1 MVGVFASLILI
12 TLAAIMPQIPRQR
25 AITLVQS
32 RGGSLSWDTTY
43 PPWAYSL
50 IGEERIL
57 RFERVSE
64 INLDGMDVDDAVIA
78 RLLELKEARLVWL
91 NSGDITDRGALLL
104 TDFLSISS
112 LDLGNTN
119 LTERSLVPVMEHHQ
133 KLQTVWLQGTE
144 AGDDTLRA
152 LSGATSL
159 QNLYIA
165 DTYITDTG
173 LRHLSGLPRL
183 SNVIL
188 SGTNIGDAGIAQL
201 GTCPSLSDLDLARTQ
216 IEGLGLEPLARL
228 PALHNLNLNGTPL
241 SDEGAR
247 NLGASTSL
255 ISLMADG
262 TNLTDAG
269 LEHLANIKTLSTLS
283 LNGVE
288 ITDEGLGHLHQATG
302 LSELY
307 IDSSQ
312 VTPEGVRDLRTA
324 LPGCS
329 INGGGL
335 VPGIPSG
342 GGGFGSG
349 GSGFF

>member
-1 MVGVFASLILI
+1 MMGVFASLILI
-12 TLAAIMPQIPRQR
+12 TLAAVMPQIPRQR

-57 RFERVSE
+57 RFEHVSE
-64 INLDGMDVDDAVIA
+64 INLDGTDVDDAVIA
-78 RLLELKEARLVWL
+78 RLIELKEARLVWL
-91 NSGDITDRGALLL
+91 NSANITDRGALLL
-104 TDFLSISS
+104 RNFLSISS

-119 LTERSLVPVMEHHQ
+119 LTERSLVPVMKHHQ
-133 KLQTVWLQGTE
+133 NLQTVWLQGTE
-144 AGDDTLRA
+144 AGDETLRA

-159 QNLYIA
+159 QNLYVA
-165 DTYITDTG
+165 DTYITDAG
-173 LRHLSGLPRL
+173 LVHLSGLPRL
-183 SNVIL
+183 SNVIM
-188 SGTNIGDAGIAQL
+188 SGTNIGDAGVAHL

-216 IEGLGLEPLARL
+216 IEGPGLEPLARL
-228 PALHNLNLNGTPL
+228 PALHSLNLNGTPL
-241 SDEGAR
+241 GNEGAR
-247 NLGASTSL
+247 HLGASTSL
-255 ISLMADG
+255 MSLMLDG

-288 ITDEGLGHLHQATG
+288 ITDEGLEHLQQATG

-307 IDSSQ
+307 IDSRQ
-312 VTPEGVRDLRTA
+312 VTPEGISDLRHA

-329 INGGGL
+329 VNGGGVL
-335 VPGIPSG
+335 PGIPG
-342 GGGFGSG
+342 GGGFSTG